1 MMTNE
6 QKLLQFIFDNE
17 CKNYADAY
25 LKALKINNGGNV
37 SSYMIKSQWTDKD
50 VIEEILKV
58 KNSL

>member
-1 MMTNE
+1 MTNE

-17 CKNYADAY
+17 CQNYGDAY
-25 LKALKINNGGNV
+25 YKALKINNGGNV
-37 SSYMIKSQWTDKD
+37 SAHMIKSQWTDED